1 MQEGLASDVESTTN
15 AECAQH
21 TYAMGVTTSAH
32 IGDKNAHTRL
42 LVQTANGGS
51 IQRKI
56 MEHVRAP
63 TLTRKRA
70 DSVAASNASGEETTT
85 QTGETATIF
94 GLAIGLTHR
103 EEANTDVADGHCTTL
118 RLIISPNVDP
128 ATHKIGDTQ
137 SDSTEISNPYL
148 KTGKAQDQEDN
159 HSQRTGT
166 EHNF

>member
-1 MQEGLASDVESTTN
+1 
-15 AECAQH
+15 
-21 TYAMGVTTSAH
+21 MGVTTSAH
-32 IGDKNAHTRL
+32 IGNKIARIRP

-103 EEANTDVADGHCTTL
+103 EEANTDVADGHCITPK
-118 RLIISPNVDP
+118 LIISPNADP
-128 ATHKIGDTQ
+128 ATHKIGDLYPKRFHRNIQ
-137 SDSTEISNPYL
+137 SIPQNW
-148 KTGKAQDQEDN
+148 K
-159 HSQRTGT
+159 GT
-166 EHNF
+166 RPRGQPIPAHRY